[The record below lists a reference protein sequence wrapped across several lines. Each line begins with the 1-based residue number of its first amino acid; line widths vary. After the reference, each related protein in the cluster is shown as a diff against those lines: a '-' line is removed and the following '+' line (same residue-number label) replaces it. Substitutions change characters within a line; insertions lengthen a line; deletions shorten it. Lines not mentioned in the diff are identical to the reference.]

1 MILFVLKFP
10 LLVGFPLKSVGSKY
24 ATGFFSSDE
33 WWFTSVAS
41 VVAFTYFWD
50 CFPWKEDWDQL
61 CGAVAA
67 ATLLLRHHHHWK
79 WFVLT
84 TLYKVARGGRLRWE
98 FTCRD
103 ELIIKK
109 LIDKIPKWTYDVIC
123 LPSVILI
130 GMSNVWNTNIFKIV
144 HSKLIQLLFHV
155 ICFLG
160 RGSLQLIFSLLVQGQ
175 INVVWMKKYSKQKKG
190 VSKLDSSCEHFT
202 RNVSEK
208 SELPFK
214 ATLKWNGFI
223 FFFSLSP

>member
-1 MILFVLKFP
+1 M
-10 LLVGFPLKSVGSKY
+10 VGFPLKSVGSKY

-130 GMSNVWNTNIFKIV
+130 GMSNVSNTNIFKIV

-190 VSKLDSSCEHFT
+190 C
-202 RNVSEK
+202 
-208 SELPFK
+208 FK
-214 ATLKWNGFI
+214 AWQQLWTFYQKCVRKIRTSVQSYVKMKWLHL
-223 FFFSLSP
+223 FFFLSP